1 LMTDWQR
8 VVSEH
13 SDAVRQTAWR
23 LVGNEAD
30 AADCLQEAF
39 MAAVKVSR
47 NRRVRNWRGL
57 LKVLATRRALD
68 KLRSR
73 FRESSRSDSLPD
85 WSAVASTAPGPVQ
98 AAEAAELAARI
109 RSALP
114 ELPAAQAEAFCLRH
128 LDDLSYRQIAAELDM
143 KTSAVGVLLHRA
155 RARLRDILLDAPQ
168 PLAERCCNE

>member
-1 LMTDWQR
+1 MMTDWQR

-73 FRESSRSDSLPD
+73 IRQSARSSSLAD
-85 WSAVASTAPGPVQ
+85 WSAVASPAPGPVQ
-98 AAEAAELAARI
+98 TAEAAELAARL
-109 RSALP
+109 RLALP
-114 ELPAAQAEAFCLRH
+114 QLSPAQAEVFCLRH
-128 LDDLSYRQIAAELDM
+128 LDDLSYRQIAGQLDIKM
-143 KTSAVGVLLHRA
+143 SAVGVLLHRA
-155 RARLRDILLDAPQ
+155 RTRLREILTGAPTASSREVLQ
-168 PLAERCCNE
+168 